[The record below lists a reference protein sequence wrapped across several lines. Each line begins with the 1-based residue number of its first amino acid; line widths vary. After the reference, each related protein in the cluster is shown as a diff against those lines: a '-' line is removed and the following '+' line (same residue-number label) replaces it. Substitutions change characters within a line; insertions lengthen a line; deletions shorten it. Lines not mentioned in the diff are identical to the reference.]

1 MYSQL
6 PSTLLGQP
14 FGLGLSLHITIHL
27 IHHLF
32 IFHVLQTM
40 DNTLGFNALVVAR
53 INNLVVK
60 DLIRKLVD
68 I

>member
-1 MYSQL
+1 MCSQL
-6 PSTLLGQP
+6 PSRLLSQP
-14 FGLGLSLHITIHL
+14 FAFGLSLHITIHL

-32 IFHVLQTM
+32 IFHFLQTM
-40 DNTLGFNALVVAR
+40 DNTLGFNALVVGR
-53 INNLVVK
+53 INNLNVE